1 MLSNFNAGSGGEIF
15 RYFCFRLNCY
25 RTNQEGDT
33 QRDAMKDRSNNIQ
46 LFFVCFCS
54 NISSG
59 LFLLESKPNWPFKG
73 KQRKK
78 NSSFQSFRLDTHLM
92 TSAKTFLAF
101 QEMLIT
107 TSVLPACFFSST
119 YAPWTNWIK
128 LSRRVLKRPL
138 THSLF
143 EKRASL
149 AWSILRSLELC
160 SERSLL
166 CASVKILAA
175 KESFG
180 HLLNETK
187 TGNDSS
193 ARFTSTLYLGERLWL
208 VCGLSCK
215 SVNLAVTC
223 IILTWAQVYVARIIL

>member
-1 MLSNFNAGSGGEIF
+1 MQAAEKRYSGIFVFVWTVIGRTKKETRNATQWRIDQTISN
-15 RYFCFRLNCY
+15 CF
-25 RTNQEGDT
+25 
-33 QRDAMKDRSNNIQ
+33 
-46 LFFVCFCS
+46 LFVFV
-54 NISSG
+54 
-59 LFLLESKPNWPFKG
+59 P
-73 KQRKK
+73 
-78 NSSFQSFRLDTHLM
+78 
-92 TSAKTFLAF
+92 TSAAASSCWNRNPTDHSKVNNGKKFVVSKFSVGHSLNDFGEDIPCFSRNAYYNFCLAG
-101 QEMLIT
+101 M
-107 TSVLPACFFSST
+107 FFSST
-119 YAPWTNWIK
+119 NAPWTNWIK
-128 LSRRVLKRPL
+128 LSRPVLKRPL
-138 THSLF
+138 IESVF

-215 SVNLAVTC
+215 SENLAVTC